1 MNTDGIGAVLF
12 DFGGVL
18 AEEGFRKGM
27 EHMARMNSL
36 DPGTFFETAR
46 DLISTSGYLT
56 GRCTESAYW
65 THLRGLTGIVG
76 SDEELRKIILD
87 GFILRDWMLSVVK
100 GLRLRRVRVAI
111 LSDQTNWLD
120 ELDEK
125 LHFSRLFERVF
136 NSSHMGKSKS
146 DQSLFDE
153 VVAEMGLEAGR
164 TLFVDDTLGHVERAL
179 SAGLRAIHYQDRER
193 FLSEMAG
200 YFPGL

>member
-1 MNTDGIGAVLF
+1 VNADGIEAVLF

-36 DPGTFFETAR
+36 DAGTFFGTAR

-56 GRCTESAYW
+56 GRCTESDYW
-65 THLRGLTGIVG
+65 NYLRGHTGIVG
-76 SDEELRKIILD
+76 SDEEFRKIILD

-100 GLRLRRVRVAI
+100 GLRTRRVRVAI

-136 NSSHMGKSKS
+136 NSYHMGKGKS
-146 DQSLFDE
+146 DQSLFGE

-164 TLFVDDTLGHVERAL
+164 TLFIDDTAGHIERAL
-179 SAGLRAIHYQDRER
+179 SAGLHAIHYKGREQ
-193 FLSEMAG
+193 FLGEMAG